1 MACVVLYC
9 AMPNLIDSVKQICCH
24 LMIWSSFSSSITSL
38 CTLYRSEN
46 FIFAYHS
53 NLSSSIL
60 LAMYV
65 LLTKLI
71 FYSNLSTLKKKTFS
85 VKLFILM
92 FLMVSNK
99 NLQEVVSICYLQESK
114 TAFDCI
120 RYFLRYTYPK
130 TDYHLFDL
138 QRKNFFKKKRDIQS
152 SK

>member
-1 MACVVLYC
+1 
-9 AMPNLIDSVKQICCH
+9 
-24 LMIWSSFSSSITSL
+24 
-38 CTLYRSEN
+38 
-46 FIFAYHS
+46 
-53 NLSSSIL
+53 
-60 LAMYV
+60 
-65 LLTKLI
+65 
-71 FYSNLSTLKKKTFS
+71 
-85 VKLFILM
+85 M

-138 QRKNFFKKKRDIQS
+138 QRKKILKKKRDIQS